1 MEKLGDVRRMIRVRE
16 VKLRE
21 GREREREISA
31 GGERQQQCMGGGW
44 SEVNFVDVRLSSRTS
59 VWLKTSELATPP
71 PWTGVKR
78 TCVTLTDADA
88 LDST

>member
-21 GREREREISA
+21 GRERERLALGARDNSSVW
-31 GGERQQQCMGGGW
+31 GGW
-44 SEVNFVDVRLSSRTS
+44 SEVNFVDV
-59 VWLKTSELATPP
+59 
-71 PWTGVKR
+71 
-78 TCVTLTDADA
+78 TLTDAAA